1 MLLQNDEFRSAPY
14 MSNLELHSKS
24 SFWSNICI
32 SIQMLLSF
40 EMILEIKPKKRQK
53 TFFLLMLLIFW
64 NFWNDCIKS
73 SGGASSLHLKIK
85 GCPDPLKMQIFG
97 FYGIFM

>member
-14 MSNLELHSKS
+14 MSNLELYRIS

-40 EMILEIKPKKRQK
+40 EMILKIEPKNVKKR
-53 TFFLLMLLIFW
+53 FFTNVTHILKLYQTHLLSI
-64 NFWNDCIKS
+64 S
-73 SGGASSLHLKIK
+73 S
-85 GCPDPLKMQIFG
+85 DVVMDN
-97 FYGIFM
+97 